1 MASISVFRAPQ
12 IEAEI
17 AVPGDKSISHRAVL
31 LAAISNGTCVI
42 QGFLPSHDC
51 QCTVQAMRSLGILI
65 DQPNETTLVIHGQ
78 RGHFQAAAEPI
89 DCGNS
94 GTLMRLMCGLAATQP
109 FETVLIGDASLSGR
123 PMRRVIEPLS
133 LMGASIAATEPSGT
147 APLRVRGGDLRP
159 ITYQLPVA
167 SAQVKSAIL
176 LAALGA
182 SGKTTIIEPIQSRDH
197 TERILNHFLIET
209 KREATDRGHAIS
221 IYGEQIAESGDFS
234 IPGDFSSAAF
244 WMVAAAAQENSN
256 LLVKNVGLNE
266 TRTGALAVLLRMG
279 AHVRE
284 VIHEGEK
291 GEPRGEI
298 HIQGTRLHGTVIGG
312 HEIPN
317 LIDEIP
323 ILAIAGALAQGKTI
337 IRDAHELRIK
347 ETDRLAAMAANLT
360 EMGVDVVETE
370 DGLEIN
376 GGAPLIAGRLKS
388 FGDHRIAMAFAV
400 AGMFADGETVI
411 EDADC
416 IATSYPGFED
426 QLLAFLYPNQE
437 QQPTP
442 VINPAGVIERH

>member
-1 MASISVFRAPQ
+1 MASISVFRAPH

-17 AVPGDKSISHRAVL
+17 VVPGDKSLSHRAVL

-42 QGFLPSHDC
+42 RGFLPSHDC

-65 DQPNETTLVIHGQ
+65 DQPNETSLVVHGQ
-78 RGHFQAAAEPI
+78 RGSFQRSAEPV

-94 GTLMRLMCGLAATQP
+94 GTLMRLMCGIAATQP
-109 FETVLIGDASLSGR
+109 FETVLIGDASLSSR

-133 LMGASIAATEPSGT
+133 LMGALITATEPGAT
-147 APLRVRGGDLRP
+147 APLKISGGSLNP
-159 ITYQLPVA
+159 VTYELPVA

-176 LAALGA
+176 LAALA
-182 SGKTTIIEPIQSRDH
+182 APGKTTIIEPIPCRDH
-197 TERILNHFLIET
+197 TERILNYFLIET
-209 KREATDRGHAIS
+209 RREATPRGQAIS
-221 IYGEQIAESGDFS
+221 IYGEQIAESRDFS

-244 WMVAAAAQENSN
+244 WMVAAAAQEGSS
-256 LLVKNVGLNE
+256 LLVRDVGLNE

-279 AHVRE
+279 AHVRD
-284 VIHEGEK
+284 VVQGGER

-312 HEIPN
+312 QEIPN

-323 ILAIAGALAQGKTI
+323 ILAVAGALAQGKTV
-337 IRDAHELRIK
+337 IRDARELRVK
-347 ETDRLAAMAANLT
+347 ETDRLAAIATNLT

-376 GGAPLIAGRLKS
+376 GGAPLMGGRLKS
-388 FGDHRIAMAFAV
+388 YGDHRIAMAFAI

-411 EDADC
+411 DDTDC
-416 IATSYPGFED
+416 IATSYPGFEA
-426 QLLAFLYPNQE
+426 QLAAFLDPTHE
-437 QQPTP
+437 QPTP
-442 VINPAGVIERH
+442 VINPAGVIEKH